1 MGDLQKTSQNI
12 CSPFAMVQ
20 RALADTEE
28 LAKVLRS
35 LRRFCQKNEVQLS
48 VFADGRFSGRQ
59 KNNYAQ
65 EYLVQSLNALSL
77 KEGFIE
83 IAHYLNGQNNL
94 NANQIA
100 ELLQNY
106 FIENKKHPTINL
118 SEAEVHKIDT
128 KLRQQYLLNRLTS
141 GEKVN
146 IDWHLFLSPEV
157 KSVNALI
164 SLLKIDWESL
174 RGFTK
179 LAEEE
184 IYKYPAILN
193 GKQLI
198 SLILSDVCGLLSM
211 SALEAINQ
219 FFIST
224 IDYNVVVENCLNH
237 KVLFASLIAFSKIK
251 RKPSFLL
258 VKNKGAWG
266 CIALLPD
273 LIEKDRYFLQRIK
286 FSCQTGEIDFVDEID
301 TRMQN
306 FIKSNGFDI
315 KLSIYPEKIIE
326 INKYAVKA
334 QDVLMAITVSGVIKA
349 FAIHSAGKS
358 ANNSWFDTLNDS
370 LQSISAYE
378 NPLKI
383 SVFARTRFR
392 EFYAHLIE
400 VKSEI
405 TNEKE
410 LINSEAAKSFE
421 DMRSNAAKIIIH
433 IISSYQPHPIYDPF
447 GYDFSRR
454 RTRLLNELI
463 DICKDSEIWEIYG
476 MELSELKRGQTNGK
490 LYQDLQ
496 LGMFLDKVFEDS
508 KLPNMV
514 IASQINP
521 ILLKLAVAGQ
531 AEYKRN
537 KEKTIATQA
546 NLLAT
551 NRRLQLVRKLFDL
564 VNNNF
569 NDKNF
574 IFKIEGCINSWISC
588 NREILHGMHDSAEKA
603 FLHRELAK
611 ILQEWLHALSV
622 TNLRFKSFLPIKIS
636 LKKIK
641 YEDIGEFIGALC
653 YQKALSEYQGE
664 NVVNLSNMVYNRYN
678 ELLDQLPKEAL
689 SIHTKYVENKR
700 CRIQARRL
708 IRVFEDYRIF
718 HLRRS
723 RSPEAVFDR
732 ALVMLHDPLFCEALK
747 EDLQKITI
755 QNEFNNKTWVDSPKK
770 MLKNKDFS
778 KFLANVIKISGI
790 PKSKLHLSSAILKS
804 LGIKKNGK

>member
-1 MGDLQKTSQNI
+1 MGDLQKTMRNT
-12 CSPFAMVQ
+12 CSPFATVQ
-20 RALADTEE
+20 RALFDVKA
-28 LAKVLRS
+28 LASVLRN
-35 LRRFCQKNEVQLS
+35 LRKFCQKNEIQLS

-59 KNNYAQ
+59 KNNHAQ

-77 KEGFIE
+77 KEAFIE
-83 IAHYLNGQNNL
+83 VSQYLNGQNNL
-94 NANQIA
+94 SSRQLA

-106 FIENKKHPTINL
+106 FIENKNHPIINL
-118 SEAEVHKIDT
+118 SDAEVNKIDT
-128 KLRQQYLLNRLTS
+128 KLRQHYLLNRLTS
-141 GEKVN
+141 GKNIN
-146 IDWHLFLSPEV
+146 IDWSLFLMPEI
-157 KSVNALI
+157 KAAKELM
-164 SLLKIDWESL
+164 SLLKIDKENLS
-174 RGFTK
+174 GFAK
-179 LAEEE
+179 LTEEE
-184 IYKYPAILN
+184 IYKYPTPLT
-193 GKQLI
+193 GKKLI
-198 SLILSDVCGLLSM
+198 SLVLSDICGLLSL

-219 FFIST
+219 FFIAT
-224 IDYNVVVENCLNH
+224 IDYNTVVENCLNH
-237 KVLFASLIAFSKIK
+237 KVLFASLIAFSKIN

-258 VKNKGAWG
+258 VKNKEAWG
-266 CIALLPD
+266 CISLLPD
-273 LIEKDRYFLQRIK
+273 FIKKDHYSLQRIK
-286 FSCQTGEIDFVDEID
+286 LQCQGNKLDFIDEID
-301 TRMQN
+301 ASMRN
-306 FIKSNGFDI
+306 FIKHYGADI
-315 KLSIYPEKIIE
+315 NLSIYPEKVIDIS
-326 INKYAVKA
+326 KYVVKA
-334 QDVLMAITVSGVIKA
+334 QDVVMAITVSSIIKA
-349 FAIHSAGKS
+349 FTMQSSIKLV
-358 ANNSWFDTLNDS
+358 NNNWLDVLDEN
-370 LQSISAYE
+370 LQAVATYE
-378 NPLKI
+378 SPLKI

-392 EFYAHLIE
+392 EFYAHLMEI
-400 VKSEI
+400 KSENI
-405 TNEKE
+405 IGSGSLNLEE
-410 LINSEAAKSFE
+410 VRSFE

-447 GYDFSRR
+447 GYDFSKR

-476 MELSELKRGQTNGK
+476 MELSELKRGQANGK

-514 IASQINP
+514 IASQIHP
-521 ILLKLAVAGQ
+521 VLLKLAAAGQ

-588 NREILHGMHDSAEKA
+588 NREILHGMHDTSEKA
-603 FLHRELAK
+603 FLNRELAK

-622 TNLRFKSFLPIKIS
+622 TNSRFKTFLPIKIS

-653 YQKALSEYQGE
+653 YQKALAEYQGE
-664 NVVNLSNMVYNRYN
+664 NALNLSNMVYNRYN

-689 SIHTKYVENKR
+689 AIHIKYVENKR

-747 EDLQKITI
+747 GDLQKITI

-778 KFLANVIKISGI
+778 KFLINVIKISGI
-790 PKSKLHLSSAILKS
+790 PKSKLRLSSVILKT
-804 LGIKKNGK
+804 LGIKKNNK